1 MDTDE
6 DWIFDCSKP
15 GQMDAAKKALEGY
28 GFYMLGIAEDKYG
41 DIRENFTS
49 YRLGDLNFILCNKSA
64 FYRRFVLS
72 THLAT
77 ELNLLKKEDRI
88 LLFQAILYGKIH
100 GEEY

>member
-1 MDTDE
+1 
-6 DWIFDCSKP
+6 
-15 GQMDAAKKALEGY
+15 MDAAKKALEGY